1 MQLYY
6 RHHDKISMIY
16 YAKSATCYRHLSMKG
31 NQAWVSWN
39 DNLLEYINY
48 IPAEDTSRFVNKIS
62 ENKKLDEIDCL
73 IQYMKL
79 ALSPSI
85 GPYDFDW
92 VFCVAS
98 SESAGKSSTIASLT
112 RKWRK
117 AWTIEW
123 SGAFF
128 NHVLLILLTLNV
140 WNIWIIISLSTFGMK
155 LSGGPLPVFS
165 GLIIGILP
173 MYTLVL
179 LGFAGKREIYEAI
192 SVNQPYLHILE

>member
-62 ENKKLDEIDCL
+62 ENKKFDEIDYL

-85 GPYDFDW
+85 GPYDFD
-92 VFCVAS
+92 
-98 SESAGKSSTIASLT
+98 
-112 RKWRK
+112 
-117 AWTIEW
+117 
-123 SGAFF
+123 
-128 NHVLLILLTLNV
+128 
-140 WNIWIIISLSTFGMK
+140 
-155 LSGGPLPVFS
+155 
-165 GLIIGILP
+165 
-173 MYTLVL
+173 
-179 LGFAGKREIYEAI
+179 
-192 SVNQPYLHILE
+192 